1 MAGKTRSGQSWKTG
15 YTSYKAANRY
25 QKNRERDLQAHID
38 ANPND
43 QVAAKALKSVKYR
56 RKKPGAKQGW
66 VTGKVM
72 FAMMDYVGTD
82 AKKQTGFLGQQTKQT
97 QMKLA
102 QYMKLSRKTENEMR
116 YESRRSEGKSKKS

>member
-15 YTSYKAANRY
+15 YSSYKAAGRY
-25 QKNRERDLQAHID
+25 EKNRERNLKAHIKQYPED
-38 ANPND
+38 ENA
-43 QVAAKALKSVKYR
+43 QKALKSIKYR

-66 VTGKVM
+66 VTGKIM

-97 QMKLA
+97 QMKIA
-102 QYMKLSRKTENEMR
+102 QYMKLTRKTENEMR
-116 YESRRSEGKSKKS
+116 YESRRSEGKSKKG